1 MFKHIKNK
9 ILFSYVVVLLSCFLI
24 VLITTSL
31 FIRKRYFAYVLE
43 DLKDDARFFADELT
57 ARAIKDRD
65 LEYLKKIVRK
75 AEQSY
80 GVDILDAQGNIL
92 ADSKGRNAGG
102 FEDLNWPEF
111 KDIPAKGYGYVIRQ
125 EKDFSRTIYLALPIA
140 RNDKSAGFVRI
151 SAPVAYIEKTI
162 AKLQIYVVSIF
173 ILAIAISFVISFIL
187 SRNISSPLV
196 EMAEVAK
203 EVSAGNLRKKVRVK
217 ERHDEIGIL
226 VSAFNNMIEHLRGIM
241 EERKDILNNIAHEL
255 MTPITAIQG
264 FAETLS
270 DGKISDKKEIEDCLG
285 VIQKES
291 AYLEGLIE
299 ELRLLS
305 KIDAM
310 SMRYEFHPVDI
321 AGIILDAEKSLSL
334 KAKEKN
340 IHVGNDFI
348 KDLPWIS
355 ADYKAIRQVFIN
367 LLDNAIKYSS
377 SGKRILV
384 SAALAGKLV
393 KVIVKDE
400 GIGIKP
406 QDRGRIFER
415 FYRVEDEL
423 RREKGLGLGLAIVKE
438 ILSSHNA
445 VVEVESRLYQGSQ
458 FIVTFPPL
466 RV

>member
-1 MFKHIKNK
+1 MFRHIKNK
-9 ILFSYVVVLLSCFLI
+9 ILVSYVVVLLSCFLI

-31 FIRKRYFAYVLE
+31 FIRKGYFSYVLE
-43 DLKDDARFFADELT
+43 DLKDDANFFADELT
-57 ARAIKDRD
+57 AQAIKDED
-65 LEYLKKIVRK
+65 AQYLNKIVRR
-75 AEQSY
+75 AGQSY
-80 GVDILDAQGNIL
+80 RVDILDTQGNIL
-92 ADSKGRNAGG
+92 ANSKGSSAERLQ
-102 FEDLNWPEF
+102 DLAQKEF
-111 KDIPAKGYGYVIRQ
+111 KDIHLKGYGYVIRE
-125 EKDFSRTIYLALPIA
+125 EKAGPGYIYLAIPIKQ
-140 RNDKSAGFVRI
+140 NNVLAGFVRI
-151 SAPVAYIEKTI
+151 STPVAYIEKAI

-173 ILAIAISFVISFIL
+173 ILAIAISFLISFIL

-203 EVSAGNLRKKVRVK
+203 EVSAGNLQKKVRVK
-217 ERHDEIGIL
+217 GRHDEIGIL

-270 DGKISDKKEIEDCLG
+270 DGKINDKKEIEDCLG
-285 VIQKES
+285 VIKKES
-291 AYLEGLIE
+291 NYLEGLIE

-321 AGIILDAEKSLSL
+321 TEIILDAEKSLSV
-334 KAKEKN
+334 KAKEKDMR
-340 IHVGNDFI
+340 IDNDFI
-348 KDLPWIS
+348 KYLPRIN
-355 ADYKAIRQVFIN
+355 ADYKALRQVFIN

-377 SGKRILV
+377 SGRRIEV
-384 SAALAGKLV
+384 SAVLAGKSV
-393 KVIVKDE
+393 KAIVKDE

-406 QDRGRIFER
+406 QDKERIFER

-438 ILSSHNA
+438 ILSSHKA
-445 VVEVESRLYQGSQ
+445 AIEVESRLHSGSQ
-458 FIVTFPPL
+458 FIITFPA
-466 RV
+466 

>member
-43 DLKDDARFFADELT
+43 DLRDDAGFFADELT
-57 ARAIKDRD
+57 ARAVKDRD

-80 GVDILDAQGNIL
+80 GMDILDARGNIL
-92 ADSKGRNAGG
+92 ADSKGRNAKS
-102 FEDLNWPEF
+102 FEDLNRPEF

-125 EKDFSRTIYLALPIA
+125 EKDFSKTIYLALPIA
-140 RNDKSAGFVRI
+140 RDDQSAGFVRI

-173 ILAIAISFVISFIL
+173 IVAIAISFVISFIL

-196 EMAEVAK
+196 EMAEVAR

-217 ERHDEIGIL
+217 ARPDEIGIL
-226 VSAFNNMIEHLRGIM
+226 VSAFNNMIEHLRGIT

-264 FAETLS
+264 FAEILS
-270 DGKISDKKEIEDCLG
+270 DGKINDKKEIEDCLG

-291 AYLEGLIE
+291 VYLEGLIE

-334 KAKEKN
+334 KAKEKD
-340 IHVGNDFI
+340 IRVDIDFI
-348 KDLPWIS
+348 KDLPRIS

-367 LLDNAIKYSS
+367 LLDNAIKYSPQ
-377 SGKRILV
+377 GRRILV
-384 SAALAGKLV
+384 SAGAAGKSV
-393 KVIVKDE
+393 RVIVKDE
-400 GIGIKP
+400 GVGMKP
-406 QDRGRIFER
+406 QDKERIFER
-415 FYRVEDEL
+415 FYRVEDDSH
-423 RREKGLGLGLAIVKE
+423 REKGLGLGLAIVKE
-438 ILSSHNA
+438 ILSSHSA
-445 VVEVESRLYQGSQ
+445 VVEVESQPYKGSQ
-458 FIVTFPPL
+458 FIVTFPLL
-466 RV
+466 RA